1 MLESTNIIKKI
12 KDTEDEIQALR
23 QTLESEIR
31 EDEKSEI
38 YKKIE
43 TLEKD
48 KIRLEKELEVLKEEE
63 KQDLLNYASDV
74 NNTLLKS
81 DENTEDETKAIIQAE
96 KDIDDLRVFDPEEE
110 RKQIKEELEKEMKKK
125 LEEEIESKVKNNN
138 FKDLID
144 LEIKKFVFEESYPD
158 EIYELMKKI
167 KIENITEFNETKLFI
182 KKLFSIPNSSREI
195 GFYPVFNFYA
205 KNTYER
211 SNGEFVFIDDTGFLF
226 NFKAVYDYLNQH
238 PELWKEVTKNY
249 RLIDGSSGIKGTSN
263 SELFKNAFNK
273 TIHNPKIQSNSRDK
287 TVNMIE
293 ELS

>member
-74 NNTLLKS
+74 NNALLKS
-81 DENTEDETKAIIQAE
+81 DENTEDETKEIIQAE
-96 KDIDDLRVFDPEEE
+96 KDIDDLRDFDPEEE

-195 GFYPVFNFYA
+195 GFCPVFNFYA
-205 KNTYER
+205 KNAYEK
-211 SNGEFVFIDDTGFLF
+211 SNGEFLFIDDTGFLF

-249 RLIDGSSGIKGTSN
+249 KVIDGITELKGTSN

-273 TIHNPKIQSNSRDK
+273 TIHSPKIQSNSRDK

>member
-48 KIRLEKELEVLKEEE
+48 KIRLEKELKVLKEEE

-74 NNTLLKS
+74 NNALLKS

-96 KDIDDLRVFDPEEE
+96 KDIDDLRDFDPEEE

-195 GFYPVFNFYA
+195 GFCPVFNFYA
-205 KNTYER
+205 KNAYEK
-211 SNGEFVFIDDTGFLF
+211 SNGEFLFIDDTGFLF

-249 RLIDGSSGIKGTSN
+249 KVIDGSTEFKGTSN

-273 TIHNPKIQSNSRDK
+273 TIHRPKTQSNSRDK